1 MATSLPSNW
10 DLSPEEVNALLNGG
24 NSWTYQDGNPYANL
38 TLSNGQKWNP
48 SGAASGIKLYKKG
61 DRKELI
67 RGTKGDAETESVY
80 SDPFEQDTYD
90 ISGDLSALT
99 GTPDSS
105 NHVNIQYIKVGNK
118 LVPTSAPGF
127 WNWNENHKADNM
139 SLLTSALIMAP
150 AIAGVAG
157 AGAGA
162 AGSGSG
168 AATGLG
174 AGGSDLATSA
184 AWSNGAAGLG
194 GDTLGAI
201 GMTPEWA
208 AAGAGAE
215 GSGLLSKAALDGTTA
230 FGANSV
236 PGALEVGS
244 YAGTAIPSAV
254 DLGSAGGIAST
265 GASGGL
271 LSQAASGAGSAGVSA
286 AAKAA
291 GGLLDGTAAKVA
303 AAAAGGLL
311 GSQPTTSSTNSQSKI
326 DPRMEKY
333 LYGDGNTQGILDQ
346 AYQWQQANKSGL
358 NDQMRQG
365 LASINRVASDPSG
378 YQAIQQQGLSLMNQP
393 VAGNPFSNGQA
404 TLQTGTPQALRNLGF
419 K

>member
-80 SDPFEQDTYD
+80 SDPFEQDTYE

-105 NHVNIQYIKVGNK
+105 NHVNIQYVNQGGK
-118 LVPTSAPGF
+118 LVPINKPDY

-208 AAGAGAE
+208 A
-215 GSGLLSKAALDGTTA
+215 
-230 FGANSV
+230 
-236 PGALEVGS
+236 
-244 YAGTAIPSAV
+244 
-254 DLGSAGGIAST
+254 AGGIAST

-358 NDQMRQG
+358 NDPMKQG
-365 LASINRVASDPSG
+365 LFTINQVASDPGG
-378 YQAIQQQGLSLMNQP
+378 YQSIAKQGLSLMNQP
-393 VAGNPFSNGQA
+393 VAGNPFTNGQA
-404 TLQTGTPQALRNLGF
+404 TLQTGTPQALKNLGF

>member
-1 MATSLPSNW
+1 MATDWTQN
-10 DLSPEEVNALLNGG
+10 LSPQDLAMLKEYFARPENANVRSVMTQRGG
-24 NSWTYQDGNPYANL
+24 EGPDTYSDEFSSLDVGGRNFASLGQPVTDPMTGKPIQGARSYSTLIPGQDNLYASYDSEGNYSGTFSTSNDFFDKFGRALPYI
-38 TLSNGQKWNP
+38 T
-48 SGAASGIKLYKKG
+48 GAALGGIAAFG
-61 DRKELI
+61 
-67 RGTKGDAETESVY
+67 GA
-80 SDPFEQDTYD
+80 
-90 ISGDLSALT
+90 
-99 GTPDSS
+99 
-105 NHVNIQYIKVGNK
+105 
-118 LVPTSAPGF
+118 
-127 WNWNENHKADNM
+127 
-139 SLLTSALIMAP
+139 
-150 AIAGVAG
+150 AGAAG
-157 AGAGA
+157 AGA
-162 AGSGSG
+162 
-168 AATGLG
+168 GLG

-184 AWSNGAAGLG
+184 A
-194 GDTLGAI
+194 T
-201 GMTPEWA
+201 
-208 AAGAGAE
+208 AGAGAE